1 MREVES
7 LSALDLSGWT
17 PTGENAQLPELRHN
31 LRLIVD
37 VAKADVDALAREGRT
52 VNEKRRWAV
61 REEQVARAKME
72 EGNKRQSLLLIQ
84 GAG

>member
-37 VAKADVDALAREGRT
+37 VAKADVDALAREGRA

-72 EGNKRQSLLLIQ
+72 EGNKRESNTLSSWT
-84 GAG
+84 